1 MATPATKEIVLI
13 TGGNTGL
20 GFEIAK
26 ALLLLNRFHIIIGS
40 RDANKGAAAVQ
51 KLHNI
56 NLTDCSTIPLD
67 ITSLSS
73 LTSAFEI
80 IKQKHGK
87 LDILHA
93 NAGTAPESYM
103 PVDKTPISELIKTA
117 CDTNVA
123 GTAQSIETFIPLL
136 QKSENPR
143 IVMMSTSLGSL
154 TLQTTRDPR
163 NWPAYAASK
172 AALNMI
178 MLVYY
183 HQYPE
188 MKINACAPGF
198 RVSHRPCPLLR
209 NAVYADCSPL
219 HAGNRFEQFRPR
231 RKFCAGK
238 D

>member
-1 MATPATKEIVLI
+1 MTTPNTKEIVLI

-40 RDANKGAAAVQ
+40 RDAKKGAAAVE
-51 KLHNI
+51 KLHNL

-73 LTSAFEI
+73 LTSAFET
-80 IKQKHGK
+80 IKEKHGK

-93 NAGTAPESYM
+93 NAGIAPESYM
-103 PVDKTPISELIKTA
+103 PVDKTPISDLIKTA

-136 QKSENPR
+136 RESDNPR
-143 IVMMSTSLGSL
+143 IVIMSTGLGSL

-163 NWPAYAASK
+163 N
-172 AALNMI
+172 
-178 MLVYY
+178 
-183 HQYPE
+183 
-188 MKINACAPGF
+188 
-198 RVSHRPCPLLR
+198 
-209 NAVYADCSPL
+209 
-219 HAGNRFEQFRPR
+219 
-231 RKFCAGK
+231 
-238 D
+238 